1 MEKQLDKCLDDLC
14 HSVGVS
20 GVVCADSH
28 GLCLGARG
36 KASAASSGMILAL
49 ADRAAMLEPGSPDP
63 VILLETDN
71 SSQCLIHRNNGITLA
86 VYKSLET
93 F

>member
-1 MEKQLDKCLDDLC
+1 MERPLDKCLDELS

-20 GVVCADSH
+20 GVLCADNH

-36 KASAASSGMILAL
+36 KASGASSGMISAL
-49 ADRAAMLEPGSPDP
+49 ADRAALLEPGSPDP

-71 SSQCLIHRNNGITLA
+71 SQCLIHRNNGITLA
-86 VYKSLET
+86 VYKSPET
-93 F
+93 S